1 MRLNPS
7 TTAAFAAA
15 ALAAACAAEK
25 PADDI
30 AAGGAE
36 KTTAGA
42 VSERKPGAAVEISA
56 AQRAAVDPGEVGVVE
71 FTFAESYAGGSMT
84 VTATGS
90 EGLEIL
96 PPAPKA
102 TMAMG
107 DKRDHKWDVSF
118 RAAAAGVY
126 YVDLLIMA
134 AEAGG
139 APETR
144 SYSARVAVGASAA
157 SAKPADQSTTIDGEP
172 VVIMEAAETVDDQ

>member
-1 MRLNPS
+1 MGLNPS

-30 AAGGAE
+30 AA
-36 KTTAGA
+36 A

-56 AQRAAVDPGEVGVVE
+56 VQRAAVDPGEIGVVE

-84 VTATGS
+84 VTASGS

-118 RAAAAGVY
+118 RAAAPGVY
-126 YVDLLIMA
+126 YVDLLITA
-134 AEAGG
+134 ADGG

-144 SYSARVAVGASAA
+144 SYSARVAVGASSS

-172 VVIMEAAETVDDQ
+172 VVIMDAAETVDDQ